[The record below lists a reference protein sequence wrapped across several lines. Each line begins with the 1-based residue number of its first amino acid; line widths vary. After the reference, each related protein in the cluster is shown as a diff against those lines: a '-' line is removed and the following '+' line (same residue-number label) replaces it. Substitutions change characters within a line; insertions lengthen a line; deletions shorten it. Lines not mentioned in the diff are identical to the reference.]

1 MSLPSLYAKYVIRQH
16 IYILYF
22 KTFLANIYYTLY
34 VFQVTTGVCFASN
47 SCLTNL
53 ESTTS
58 PALNAKGIKII
69 YNLIQP
75 GYRIMIFTSYFKFY
89 IRFSLTILIYSIS
102 NFFVSFYK

>member
-1 MSLPSLYAKYVIRQH
+1 MSLHSLYAKHVIRQH
-16 IYILYF
+16 VYILYF
-22 KTFLANIYYTLY
+22 KIFLAIHIYYTFH

-58 PALNAKGIKII
+58 PALNAKGIKNI

-75 GYRIMIFTSYFKFY
+75 GYRVMYFIF
-89 IRFSLTILIYSIS
+89 
-102 NFFVSFYK
+102 